1 MAVEP
6 GRGGGWIGRDPLLL
20 LALCVAGLAG
30 NYLKVT
36 LFLNIDFLF
45 GSIFA
50 LLALQFFGFAPA
62 LIASAVISGYTFVL
76 WNHPYAIVIMTAEV
90 AVVGLLRRRKIGM
103 VPGDALYWL
112 FIGMP
117 LVYLFYHVAMH
128 VPWNMVKMI
137 MIKQSVNGIANAIV
151 ARMLITG
158 YSFRSREVTVPF
170 REVLSNL
177 LALFVLGPGLI
188 LLVIGC
194 RSDFTEVDHTIRAGL
209 MADIADKSR
218 LMETWVGNRQRVI
231 NRLAEIA
238 GTTAHREMQ
247 SRLEWARGSDPNF
260 LRMGLL
266 DGEAVTVAF
275 DPLRDELGA
284 PNLGRSFADRPFIP
298 VMKRTLKPML
308 SDIYMGRVGSPAPV
322 VSVVAPVVVGKE
334 YHGYVIGVLSLQYIK
349 ELLDHAS
356 GRSGLL
362 YTLLDRNGK
371 VVMTNRKE
379 LGVMAPF
386 VRGPGKLTRL
396 DGTIS
401 EWIPNLPPNTPAA
414 ERWRKS
420 YYVSQATIGQLAE
433 WRLVLEQPVAPF
445 QMRLNDSYTQKFT
458 LLFAILLISLALAE
472 LLSRALV
479 RTLEKLSLVT
489 HDLPARIGSGEAV
502 EWPVSGLEETSNL
515 VGNFQQMGGRIDQLV
530 KALKQLNDSLELRVE
545 QRTRQLEQLAN
556 QQRIILANMPV
567 GVCLVKNGKVEM
579 ANPAF
584 DRILGYEPGET
595 VGLATASFHVDAAAG
610 SGEVWWGALISR
622 GEVFSADLELAA
634 KGGIPRWCHLIGQA
648 ISVDRPEEGALWIIH
663 DIAERKSMESQLRD
677 REAHYRLLTEDV
689 SDVVWKLDAGYRI
702 TYLSPA
708 DEKLRGYPS
717 HEMVGRTIF
726 ELTTEEGSQTIM
738 DKLHQEADPT
748 QPDAGGPT
756 VMEIQQRCKDG
767 RLIWTEVTATVE
779 RDHAGR
785 VAGYHGITRDI
796 TERKQKA
803 ELEQQLLHAQK
814 LESLGVLAG
823 GIAHDFNNI
832 LMAIIGNAD
841 LASMQLSAQSPVLE
855 NLHRI
860 QEASKRAADLTKQ
873 MLAYSGKGRF
883 MVEIVDLNLLLDNM
897 LHLLQASVS
906 KKAQLVLELE
916 KPLPPLEADAAQ
928 LRQIVMNLVLNASE
942 ALGDESGIIA
952 ISTRVA
958 DCDREALRRD
968 WHDEKLAEGRYVVLE
983 VRDTGCG
990 MEKETLERLFD
1001 PFFTTKF
1008 TGRGLGMAAVLGI
1021 VKGHK
1026 GSVRVTS
1033 EPSRGA
1039 TVSILLPASR
1049 RVAELLDAYRETH
1062 DQTEQPAARESL
1074 LPRGGKVLLVDDEE
1088 AVRRVGVEMLGQ
1100 LGYSAI
1106 EAVDGEHAVEI
1117 FKANP
1122 VELVILDLT
1131 MPRMDGEQCLKE
1143 LQRLKPGV
1151 RVIMSS
1157 GYSEQEIAP
1166 RLSGK
1171 GVAGFIQ
1178 KPYTVGALREAIS
1191 RGAF

>member
-1 MAVEP
+1 M
-6 GRGGGWIGRDPLLL
+6 
-20 LALCVAGLAG
+20 ALCAAGLAG
-30 NYLKVT
+30 NYFKVT

-50 LLALQFFGFAPA
+50 LLALQFFGLAPA
-62 LIASAVISGYTFVL
+62 LLAAAVISSYTFVL
-76 WNHPYAIVIMTAEV
+76 WNHPYAIVVMTAEV
-90 AVVGLLRRRKIGM
+90 AVVGLLRRRRIGM
-103 VPGDALYWL
+103 VPGDALFWL
-112 FIGMP
+112 FLGMP
-117 LVYLFYHVAMH
+117 LVYLFYHGAMH
-128 VPWNMVKMI
+128 VPWNVVKMI
-137 MIKQSVNGIANAIV
+137 TIKQSVNGIANAIV

-158 YSFRSREVTVPF
+158 YSFRSRSVAVPF

-194 RSDFTEVDHTIRAGL
+194 RSDFAEVERSIRAGL
-209 MADIADKSR
+209 VGDIADKSG
-218 LMETWVGNRQRVI
+218 LMETWVTNRQRGI
-231 NRLAEIA
+231 TGLAEIA
-238 GTTAHREMQ
+238 RDKPPRDMQ
-247 SRLEWARGSDPNF
+247 SRLEQAHGADLNF
-260 LRMGLL
+260 LRIGLL
-266 DGEAVTVAF
+266 DEKAVTVAF
-275 DPLRDELGA
+275 SPLRDETGA

-298 VMKRTLKPML
+298 VMKRTLQPML
-308 SDIYMGRVGSPAPV
+308 SEVYMGRIGTPAPV
-322 VSVVAPVVVGKE
+322 VSVLAPVVVGKE
-334 YHGYVIGVLSLQYIK
+334 YRGYVIGVLSLRYMKDQ
-349 ELLDHAS
+349 LDHGS
-356 GRSGLL
+356 RNGML
-362 YTLLDRNGK
+362 YTLLDRHGN
-371 VVMTNRKE
+371 VVMSNRRE
-379 LGVMAPF
+379 LRTMAPF
-386 VRGPGKLTRL
+386 VRGPGELTRL

-401 EWIPNLPPNTPAA
+401 QWVPRLPPNTPAA
-414 ERWRKS
+414 EKWQQS
-420 YYVSQATIGQLAE
+420 LYVSEATIGPLAE

-445 QMRLNDSYTQKFT
+445 QKRLNDSYTEKFT
-458 LLFAILLISLALAE
+458 LLFLILLVSLALSE

-489 HDLPARIGSGEAV
+489 HDLPARIASGEAV
-502 EWPVSGLEETSNL
+502 EWPESGLEETSNL

-530 KALKQLNDSLELRVE
+530 KALKQLNDSLEQRVE
-545 QRTRQLEQLAN
+545 QRTRQFELLAN

-567 GVCLVKNGKVEM
+567 GVCLVRNGKVEM

-584 DRILGYEPGET
+584 DRILGYQPGET
-595 VGLATASFHVDAAAG
+595 VGLDTACFDQHAAAG
-610 SGEVWWGALISR
+610 RGEVWWGALIAR
-622 GEVFSADLELAA
+622 GEVFSADLELTA
-634 KGGIPRWCHLIGQA
+634 KGGTPRWCHLTGQT
-648 ISVDRPEEGALWIIH
+648 ITVDHPEEGALWIIH

-689 SDVVWKLDAGYRI
+689 SDVVWKLDANYRI

-717 HEMVGRTIF
+717 HEMVGRSIF
-726 ELTTEEGSQTIM
+726 ELTTEEGSQVIM
-738 DKLHQEADPT
+738 DKLHQGADPT
-748 QPDAGGPT
+748 RPDPGVTT

-779 RDHAGR
+779 RDLAGR

-841 LASMQLSAQSPVLE
+841 LAAMRLGAESPVLD

-883 MVEIVDLNLLLDNM
+883 MVEIVDLNLLLENM

-916 KPLPPLEADAAQ
+916 RPLPPLEADAAQ

-942 ALGDESGIIA
+942 ALGDEIGTIT
-952 ISTRVA
+952 ISTGVA
-958 DCDREALRRD
+958 ECDRATLRQE
-968 WHDEKLAEGRYVVLE
+968 WHEEKLAEGRYVVLE
-983 VRDTGCG
+983 VSDTGCG
-990 MEKETLERLFD
+990 MEKETLARLFD

-1026 GSVRVTS
+1026 GGVRVAS
-1033 EPSRGA
+1033 EPNRGA

-1049 RVAELLDAYRETH
+1049 RVAELLDAYRDTP
-1062 DQTEQPAARESL
+1062 DQPEQPVAGESL

-1100 LGYSAI
+1100 LGYSTI
-1106 EAVDGEHAVEI
+1106 EAVDGEEAVEI

-1131 MPRMDGEQCLKE
+1131 MPRMDGEQCLRE

-1178 KPYTVGALREAIS
+1178 KPYTVGALREAIT
-1191 RGAF
+1191 RGVF